1 MSSTGERK
9 GYMTNQEIIRG
20 AVAAIL
26 YQNEANGYT
35 VIRFTTENQQTI
47 TVVGT
52 IPMCSLGERLV
63 ITGHWETHAAHGQQ
77 FRAEFLERLMPDG
90 AMEIQKY
97 LSSRAIRGIGPKT
110 AARIVERFGDQ
121 TFAVMEESP
130 ERLAEVPGISFKK
143 AMEISENFQKQFGM
157 RKLLEYLMAHGLPA
171 DLAMPLYKSY
181 GELAREAIQD
191 DPYLLTEEFFG
202 AEFSAV
208 DAFAV
213 SLGVEAEDLR
223 RMEAATLYTM
233 RHNVG
238 NGHTFLPAD
247 KLRDAAA
254 AMISVRSDAVEEAM
268 DNLHETGRMVL
279 DTLRGMRV
287 CYLPEYY
294 EAETFVARWMMEH
307 ADTAAVPPA
316 HLRQIVRAIETDS
329 GITYAKD
336 QFDAILDAAGHS
348 VMLLTGGPGTGKTT
362 TVNGILSLFD
372 RMDLKTE
379 LAAPT
384 GRAAKRLGELCGREA
399 STIHRL
405 LESQY
410 DPDSGKLQFTRDE
423 SEPLRAGAVI
433 VDETSMVDILLM
445 EALLRALK
453 PGCRLILVGDPDQ
466 LPSVGAGNLFSDLIR
481 SGRIPTIR
489 LTEIFRQA
497 QESLIVMN
505 AHSINRGQLPEMQRT
520 DRDFFTIVRRDN
532 TSIVETITDLC
543 VRRLPQNMG
552 IPADQIQV
560 LSPTRRTE
568 AGTEALNARL
578 QAALN
583 PPSPEKQER
592 KYGKILFREGDRVMQ
607 IRNNYD
613 IMWRKIQ
620 GFGLGAGV
628 FNGDVGTIQSID
640 SAEEI
645 MTVVFDDKIVEYSF
659 DLLGQL
665 ELAYAMT
672 VHKSQGSE
680 YRAVILAACHANP
693 YLLTRSI
700 LYTAVTRARELL
712 IIVGDPNVIVQMVET
727 NRQSRRYSGLKIRLQ
742 KDG

>member
-1 MSSTGERK
+1 M
-9 GYMTNQEIIRG
+9 
-20 AVAAIL
+20 
-26 YQNEANGYT
+26 
-35 VIRFTTENQQTI
+35 
-47 TVVGT
+47 
-52 IPMCSLGERLV
+52 
-63 ITGHWETHAAHGQQ
+63 
-77 FRAEFLERLMPDG
+77 
-90 AMEIQKY
+90 
-97 LSSRAIRGIGPKT
+97 
-110 AARIVERFGDQ
+110 
-121 TFAVMEESP
+121 
-130 ERLAEVPGISFKK
+130 
-143 AMEISENFQKQFGM
+143 
-157 RKLLEYLMAHGLPA
+157 
-171 DLAMPLYKSY
+171 
-181 GELAREAIQD
+181 
-191 DPYLLTEEFFG
+191 
-202 AEFSAV
+202 
-208 DAFAV
+208 
-213 SLGVEAEDLR
+213 
-223 RMEAATLYTM
+223 
-233 RHNVG
+233 
-238 NGHTFLPAD
+238 
-247 KLRDAAA
+247 
-254 AMISVRSDAVEEAM
+254 
-268 DNLHETGRMVL
+268 
-279 DTLRGMRV
+279 
-287 CYLPEYY
+287 
-294 EAETFVARWMMEH
+294 
-307 ADTAAVPPA
+307 
-316 HLRQIVRAIETDS
+316 
-329 GITYAKD
+329 
-336 QFDAILDAAGHS
+336 
-348 VMLLTGGPGTGKTT
+348 
-362 TVNGILSLFD
+362 
-372 RMDLKTE
+372 
-379 LAAPT
+379 
-384 GRAAKRLGELCGREA
+384 
-399 STIHRL
+399 
-405 LESQY
+405 
-410 DPDSGKLQFTRDE
+410 
-423 SEPLRAGAVI
+423 
-433 VDETSMVDILLM
+433 
-445 EALLRALK
+445 
-453 PGCRLILVGDPDQ
+453 
-466 LPSVGAGNLFSDLIR
+466 GAGNLFSDLIR